1 MPWLASLGR
10 WLVRIAGEGERDVGR
25 RDAEV
30 RPNARQ
36 APSAPR
42 DNGNAIGRERDN
54 WKELDEREISDV
66 MIHRTVMKGINAD
79 DPPEVVVKAIL
90 DSHFTRMPVWKNAT
104 DNIVGVIHAKDILRA
119 LTVPDARPETLDI
132 MKIADRPWFVPDTTS
147 MKDQLAAFLR
157 RNTHFAVVVDEYGDV
172 QGLITMQ
179 DILEEV
185 VGVDGDDGQP
195 DLTGVRREA
204 DGSIVVD
211 GSVTIRD
218 LNRAMSWSL
227 PDEDA
232 TTIAGLVIYESR
244 SIPEERQSFT
254 FHDKRFIVMKRVK
267 NRITRLRIR
276 PATEILLLPPPAR

>member
-1 MPWLASLGR
+1 MSWLAALGR
-10 WLVRIAGEGERDVGR
+10 VLIRIAGESERDGSR
-25 RDAEV
+25 RE
-30 RPNARQ
+30 PEARTNGV
-36 APSAPR
+36 ASR
-42 DNGNAIGRERDN
+42 DNGNSATRERDS
-54 WKELDEREISDV
+54 WKELGEREISDV

-79 DPPEVVVKAIL
+79 DPPEIVVKAIL
-90 DSHFTRMPVWKNAT
+90 DSPFTRMPVWKNST

-119 LTVPDARPETLDI
+119 LTAAEVRPDTLDI
-132 MKIADRPWFVPDTTS
+132 LKIADRPWFVPDTTS

-185 VGVDGDDGQP
+185 VGDIDDDRQP
-195 DLTGVRREA
+195 DLTGVRKEA
-204 DGSIVVD
+204 DGSIVVH
-211 GSVTIRD
+211 GSVSIRD
-218 LNRAMSWSL
+218 LNRAMGWSL

-232 TTIAGLVIYESR
+232 TTIAGLVIFESR

-254 FHDKRFIVMKRVK
+254 FHDKRFIVMKRDK

-276 PATEILLLPPPAR
+276 PAVDVLLLPPPKAG

>member
-1 MPWLASLGR
+1 MRWLASLGR
-10 WLVRIAGEGERDVGR
+10 WLIRIAGEGERDGGR
-25 RDAEV
+25 REAE
-30 RPNARQ
+30 PNGGT
-36 APSAPR
+36 PR
-42 DNGNAIGRERDN
+42 EGGNGPARERDS

-79 DPPEVVVKAIL
+79 DPPEVVVRTIL
-90 DSHFTRMPVWKNAT
+90 DSPFTRMPVWKNAT

-119 LTVPDARPETLDI
+119 LTAPEARPEMLDI

-147 MKDQLAAFLR
+147 MKDQLAAFLQ

-185 VGVDGDDGQP
+185 VGDISDDRQP
-195 DLTGVRREA
+195 DLTGVRKEA

-211 GSVTIRD
+211 GSVSIRD
-218 LNRAMSWSL
+218 LNRAMGWSL

-232 TTIAGLVIYESR
+232 TTIAGLVIHESR

-254 FHDKRFIVMKRVK
+254 FHGKRFIVMKRVK

-276 PATEILLLPPPAR
+276 PVQEVLALPAPGRS

>member
-1 MPWLASLGR
+1 MRRLASLGR
-10 WLVRIAGEGERDVGR
+10 WLTRIAGEGERE
-25 RDAEV
+25 AET
-30 RPNARQ
+30 RQ
-36 APSAPR
+36 NGASPR
-42 DNGNAIGRERDN
+42 DGAGGAPRERDS

-90 DSHFTRMPVWKNAT
+90 DSPFTRMPVWRNAT
-104 DNIVGVIHAKDILRA
+104 DNIVGVIHAKDLLRA
-119 LTVPDARPETLDI
+119 LTVPDSRPETLDI

-147 MKDQLAAFLR
+147 MRDQLAAFLR

-179 DILEEV
+179 DILEEL
-185 VGVDGDDGQP
+185 VGDMDDDRQP
-195 DLTGVRREA
+195 DLTGVRKEA

-211 GSVTIRD
+211 GAVSIRD
-218 LNRAMSWSL
+218 LNRAMGWSL

-232 TTIAGLVIYESR
+232 TTVAGLVIFESR

-276 PATEILLLPPPAR
+276 PAVELLLLPPPGR

>member
-1 MPWLASLGR
+1 MGVLAKLGR
-10 WLVRIAGEGERDVGR
+10 WLVRIAGEGEREAGR
-25 RDAEV
+25 REPV
-30 RPNARQ
+30 QNGGPARE
-36 APSAPR
+36 
-42 DNGNAIGRERDN
+42 NGNGVAREKDS
-54 WKELDEREISDV
+54 WKELDEREINDV

-79 DPPEVVVKAIL
+79 DPPEMVVKAIL
-90 DSHFTRMPVWKNAT
+90 DSPYTRMPVWKNST

-119 LTVPDARPETLDI
+119 LTNGEARPETLDI

-147 MKDQLAAFLR
+147 MKEQLAAFLS

-185 VGVDGDDGQP
+185 VGDISDDRQP
-195 DLTGVRREA
+195 DLTGVRKEA

-211 GSVTIRD
+211 GSVSIRD
-218 LNRAMSWSL
+218 LNRAMGWSL

-232 TTIAGLVIYESR
+232 TTVAGLVIYESR

-254 FHDKRFIVMKRVK
+254 YHGKRFIVMKRVK

-276 PATEILLLPPPAR
+276 PAVEVLMLPPPGR

>member
-1 MPWLASLGR
+1 MRWLASLGR
-10 WLVRIAGEGERDVGR
+10 WLIRIAGEGERDAGR
-25 RDAEV
+25 REPETNGA
-30 RPNARQ
+30 
-36 APSAPR
+36 APR
-42 DNGNAIGRERDN
+42 ENGNGASRERDS

-79 DPPEVVVKAIL
+79 DPPEAVVRAIL
-90 DSHFTRMPVWKNAT
+90 ESQFTRMPVWKNST
-104 DNIVGVIHAKDILRA
+104 DNIIGVIHAKDILRA

-132 MKIADRPWFVPDTTS
+132 LKIADRPWFVPDTTS

-185 VGVDGDDGQP
+185 VGDMDDDRQP
-195 DLTGVRREA
+195 DLSGVRKEA

-211 GSVTIRD
+211 GSVSIRD
-218 LNRAMSWSL
+218 LNRAMGWSL

-232 TTIAGLVIYESR
+232 TTIAGLVIFESR

-254 FHDKRFIVMKRVK
+254 FHGKRFIVMKRVK

-276 PATEILLLPPPAR
+276 PAELALALPAPKG

>member
-1 MPWLASLGR
+1 MRWLASFGR
-10 WLVRIAGEGERDVGR
+10 WLTRIAGEGERDGMR
-25 RDAEV
+25 RE
-30 RPNARQ
+30 PETNG
-36 APSAPR
+36 SAPR
-42 DNGNAIGRERDN
+42 ENGNGGSRERN
-54 WKELDEREISDV
+54 SWKELDEREISDV

-79 DPPEVVVKAIL
+79 DPPEAVVRAIL
-90 DSHFTRMPVWKNAT
+90 DSQFTRMPVWKNTT

-119 LTVPDARPETLDI
+119 LTVTDARPETLDI
-132 MKIADRPWFVPDTTS
+132 LKIADRPWFVPDTTS

-179 DILEEV
+179 DILEEL
-185 VGVDGDDGQP
+185 VGDISDDRQP
-195 DLTGVRREA
+195 DLTGVRKEA

-211 GSVTIRD
+211 GSVSIRD
-218 LNRAMSWSL
+218 LNRAMGWSL

-254 FHDKRFIVMKRVK
+254 FHGKRFIVMKRAK

-276 PATEILLLPPPAR
+276 PAVEVLMLPAPR

>member
-1 MPWLASLGR
+1 MRALAKIGR
-10 WLVRIAGEGERDVGR
+10 WLVRLAGEGERDNGR
-25 RDAEV
+25 REPEQNGGAGRDA
-30 RPNARQ
+30 NNG
-36 APSAPR
+36 APR
-42 DNGNAIGRERDN
+42 EKDS

-90 DSHFTRMPVWKNAT
+90 DSHFTRMPVWKNST

-119 LTVPDARPETLDI
+119 LTNGEARPETLDI
-132 MKIADRPWFVPDTTS
+132 LKIADRPWFVPDTTS
-147 MKDQLAAFLR
+147 MKDQLAAFLQ

-185 VGVDGDDGQP
+185 VGDISDDRQP
-195 DLTGVRREA
+195 DLTGVRKEA

-211 GSVTIRD
+211 GSVSIRD
-218 LNRAMSWSL
+218 LNRAMGWSL

-232 TTIAGLVIYESR
+232 TTVAGLVIYESR

-254 FHDKRFIVMKRVK
+254 YHGKRFIVMKRVK

-276 PATEILLLPPPAR
+276 PAVEVLLLPAPGR

>member
-1 MPWLASLGR
+1 MRWLASLGH
-10 WLVRIAGEGERDVGR
+10 WLVRISGETDRDGS
-25 RDAEV
+25 
-30 RPNARQ
+30 AREPTSGGPGQ
-36 APSAPR
+36 R
-42 DNGNAIGRERDN
+42 DNGSVPPRERDS

-79 DPPEVVVKAIL
+79 DPPEAVVRAIL
-90 DSHFTRMPVWKNAT
+90 DSPFTRMPVWKNST
-104 DNIVGVIHAKDILRA
+104 DNIVGVIHAKDILRS
-119 LTVPDARPETLDI
+119 LTASDARPETLDI
-132 MKIADRPWFVPDTTS
+132 LKIADRPWFVPDTTS
-147 MKDQLAAFLR
+147 MKDQLAAFLK

-185 VGVDGDDGQP
+185 VGDIGDDRQP
-195 DLTGVRREA
+195 DLTGVRKEA

-211 GSVTIRD
+211 GSVSIRD
-218 LNRAMSWSL
+218 LNRAMGWSL

-254 FHDKRFIVMKRVK
+254 FHGKRFIVMKRVK
-267 NRITRLRIR
+267 NRVTRLRIR
-276 PATEILLLPPPAR
+276 PAVEVLLLPAPGR

>member
-1 MPWLASLGR
+1 MRWLASFGR
-10 WLVRIAGEGERDVGR
+10 WLTRIAGEGEREGGR
-25 RDAEV
+25 REPEAK
-30 RPNARQ
+30 
-36 APSAPR
+36 PSAKPNPGAVR
-42 DNGNAIGRERDN
+42 DNGNGAARERDS
-54 WKELDEREISDV
+54 WRELDEREISDV

-79 DPPEVVVKAIL
+79 DPPDAVVRAIL
-90 DSHFTRMPVWKNAT
+90 DSPFTRMPVWKNST

-119 LTVPDARPETLDI
+119 LTTGEARPETLDI
-132 MKIADRPWFVPDTTS
+132 LKIADRPWFVPDTTS

-185 VGVDGDDGQP
+185 VGVDDDDRQP
-195 DLTGVRREA
+195 DLSGVRKEA

-211 GSVTIRD
+211 GSVSIRD
-218 LNRAMSWSL
+218 LNRAMGWSL

-254 FHDKRFIVMKRVK
+254 FHGKRFIVMKRVK

-276 PATEILLLPPPAR
+276 PANEVLLLAGPAR

>member
-1 MPWLASLGR
+1 MRWLASLGR
-10 WLVRIAGEGERDVGR
+10 WLIRIAGEGDGGR
-25 RDAEV
+25 REAE
-30 RPNARQ
+30 PNG
-36 APSAPR
+36 SAPR
-42 DNGNAIGRERDN
+42 ESGNGAPREHDS

-66 MIHRTVMKGINAD
+66 MIHRTVMKGVNAD
-79 DPPEVVVKAIL
+79 DPAEVVVRAIL
-90 DSHFTRMPVWKNAT
+90 ESPFTRMPVWKNST

-119 LTVPDARPETLDI
+119 LTAPDARPETLDI

-185 VGVDGDDGQP
+185 VGDISDDRQP
-195 DLTGVRREA
+195 DLTGVRKEA

-211 GSVTIRD
+211 GAVSIRD
-218 LNRAMSWSL
+218 LNRAMGWSL

-232 TTIAGLVIYESR
+232 TTVAGLVIHESR

-254 FHDKRFIVMKRVK
+254 FHGKRFIVMKRVK

-276 PATEILLLPPPAR
+276 PAEVVPALPAPGA

>member
-1 MPWLASLGR
+1 MRALAKLGR
-10 WLVRIAGEGERDVGR
+10 WLVRIAGEGEREAGR
-25 RDAEV
+25 RELE
-30 RPNARQ
+30 P
-36 APSAPR
+36 
-42 DNGNAIGRERDN
+42 NGNPVRENGSGAARERDS

-90 DSHFTRMPVWKNAT
+90 DSHFTRMPVWKNST

-119 LTVPDARPETLDI
+119 LTIGEARPETLDI

-147 MKDQLAAFLR
+147 MKDQLAAFLK

-172 QGLITMQ
+172 QGMITMQ

-185 VGVDGDDGQP
+185 VGDISDDRQP
-195 DLTGVRREA
+195 DLSGVRKEA

-211 GSVTIRD
+211 GSVSIRD
-218 LNRAMSWSL
+218 LNRAMGWSL

-232 TTIAGLVIYESR
+232 TTVAGLVIYESR

-254 FHDKRFIVMKRVK
+254 YHGKRFIVMKRVK

-276 PATEILLLPPPAR
+276 PAVEVLMLPPPGR

>member
-1 MPWLASLGR
+1 MSWLAALGR
-10 WLVRIAGEGERDVGR
+10 VLIRIAGESERDGSR
-25 RDAEV
+25 RE
-30 RPNARQ
+30 PEAR
-36 APSAPR
+36 ANGVASR
-42 DNGNAIGRERDN
+42 DNGNSATRERDS

-79 DPPEVVVKAIL
+79 DPPEIVVKAIL
-90 DSHFTRMPVWKNAT
+90 DSPFTRMPVWKNST

-119 LTVPDARPETLDI
+119 LTAAEVRPDTLDI
-132 MKIADRPWFVPDTTS
+132 LKIADRPWFVPDTTS

-185 VGVDGDDGQP
+185 VGDIDDDRQP
-195 DLTGVRREA
+195 DLTGVRKEA
-204 DGSIVVD
+204 DGSIVVH
-211 GSVTIRD
+211 GSVSIRD
-218 LNRAMSWSL
+218 LNRAMGWSL

-232 TTIAGLVIYESR
+232 TTIAGLVIFESR

-254 FHDKRFIVMKRVK
+254 FHDKRFIVMKRDK

-276 PATEILLLPPPAR
+276 PAVDVLLLPPPKAG

>member
-1 MPWLASLGR
+1 MHALAKIGR
-10 WLVRIAGEGERDVGR
+10 WLVRLAGEGERDNGR
-25 RDAEV
+25 REPEQNGGAGRDAS
-30 RPNARQ
+30 NG
-36 APSAPR
+36 APR
-42 DNGNAIGRERDN
+42 EKDS

-79 DPPEVVVKAIL
+79 DPPDVVVKAIL
-90 DSHFTRMPVWKNAT
+90 DSHFTRMPVWKNST

-119 LTVPDARPETLDI
+119 LTNGEARPETLDI
-132 MKIADRPWFVPDTTS
+132 LKIADRPWFVPDTTS
-147 MKDQLAAFLR
+147 MKDQLAAFLK

-185 VGVDGDDGQP
+185 VGDMSDDRQP
-195 DLTGVRREA
+195 DLTGVRKEA

-211 GSVTIRD
+211 GSVSIRD
-218 LNRAMSWSL
+218 LNRAMGWSL

-232 TTIAGLVIYESR
+232 TTVAGLVIYESR

-254 FHDKRFIVMKRVK
+254 YHGKRFIVMKRVK

-276 PATEILLLPPPAR
+276 PAVEVLLLPAPGR